1 MNTCENEIVLS
12 IIVPTYNHEDYIVE
26 ALNSIKAQQTKYK
39 FEVLVGE
46 DKSTDKTREIL
57 KKYELD
63 NPGLLKVFY
72 RDENMSKLP
81 IGNFMDLRYR
91 ARGKYLI
98 TLEGDDFW
106 IDEKKIEKQIM
117 FLESHPDAVAVS
129 HKCVVVGQD
138 SKPNGEIY
146 PECSNNVYTVED
158 FENEVLPGQTTTIM
172 TKNYIKDPTI
182 DWSILTKRLSPGDRL
197 IAYMLLTHGK
207 VYCLDETMS
216 AYRHVKKGGSSYSA
230 NLKYKFDT
238 DERWWRELMGYALK
252 HDSLAMG
259 YIEYKYLLTLLR
271 GIRYKDISLREFCN
285 KYNLIHHKAI
295 AFVKLIKYNVFR

>member
-1 MNTCENEIVLS
+1 MWLYEKIGEFMNTCENEIMLS

-117 FLESHPDAVAVS
+117 FLESHPVS
-129 HKCVVVGQD
+129 
-138 SKPNGEIY
+138 SP
-146 PECSNNVYTVED
+146 STRTV
-158 FENEVLPGQTTTIM
+158 
-172 TKNYIKDPTI
+172 
-182 DWSILTKRLSPGDRL
+182 
-197 IAYMLLTHGK
+197 
-207 VYCLDETMS
+207 
-216 AYRHVKKGGSSYSA
+216 
-230 NLKYKFDT
+230 
-238 DERWWRELMGYALK
+238 
-252 HDSLAMG
+252 
-259 YIEYKYLLTLLR
+259 
-271 GIRYKDISLREFCN
+271 
-285 KYNLIHHKAI
+285 
-295 AFVKLIKYNVFR
+295 